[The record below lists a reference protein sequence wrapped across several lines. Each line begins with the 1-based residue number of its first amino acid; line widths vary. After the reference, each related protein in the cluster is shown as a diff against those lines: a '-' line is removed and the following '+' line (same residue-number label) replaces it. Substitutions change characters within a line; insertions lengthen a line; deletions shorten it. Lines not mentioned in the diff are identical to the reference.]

1 MNRPQDMRVDY
12 DRAELRDEDA
22 GTDPAALFRRWFEEA
37 CAAKLVEPNAMTLAT
52 ADAAGRPSARI
63 VLLKDY
69 GADGY
74 TFYTNYESRKGEEL
88 AANPLA
94 ALLFWWDVLHRQV
107 RIEGTVEKVSAAD
120 SDAYYRVRPLG
131 SRWGAWASAQ
141 SRPVSRARLEL
152 QAKEAEARLGD
163 DPPRPPFWGGYRL
176 VPTVMEFW
184 QGRQSRLHDRVRF
197 RRATP
202 DAAWE
207 RDRLSP

>member
-1 MNRPQDMRVDY
+1 MRVDY

-22 GTDPAALFRRWFEEA
+22 GNDPAALFRRWFEEA

-69 GADGY
+69 GEDGY

-107 RIEGTVEKVSAAD
+107 RIEGAVERMSAAD

-152 QAKEAEARLGD
+152 QAREAEARLGD

-197 RRATP
+197 RRTTP